1 MKKIKTI
8 YEGNNDKVAIYVEKP
23 SSIFVIVVV
32 IVTFSLCVVVLL
44 VGTAQKRTA

>member
-23 SSIFVIVVV
+23 SSIFVVV